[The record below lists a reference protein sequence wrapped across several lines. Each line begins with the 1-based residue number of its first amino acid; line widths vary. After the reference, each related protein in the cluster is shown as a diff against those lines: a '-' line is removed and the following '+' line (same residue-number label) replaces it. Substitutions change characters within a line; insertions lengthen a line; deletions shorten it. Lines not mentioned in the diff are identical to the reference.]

1 MLDSG
6 SCDHLAW
13 LCFVVPNCNYINPPL
28 GSKISNQFSSL
39 HCLPLSVWRAR
50 KKNDGKQGLLLGC
63 LLVVHFLKLSGR
75 EPWKTMKQ
83 IEALDIL
90 QKAKLHGNSG
100 IDTNLFE
107 VNEVENGAETESHK
121 IHPQEGLKEKDRIDM
136 LPGQPHVGFSQYGGY
151 VTIDES
157 KGKALYY
164 YFAEAPL
171 SKKSLPLLLW
181 LNGGPGCS
189 SLAYGAMQELG
200 PFRVHSEGKT
210 LYRNQYAW
218 NKVAN
223 VLFLESPAGVGF
235 SYSNTTSDYRNGGDR
250 KTAKD
255 NYAFLVNWLERF
267 PEYKKR
273 DFYIS
278 GESYAGHYVP
288 QLAHTI
294 LHHNKK
300 ADGPIINLK
309 GIIIGNAVINDETD
323 ELGMYQYFGSHALV
337 SEKTIRQ
344 MEKHC
349 NFSPEPPARARN
361 VQKLLMKLMITLTL
375 SISTT
380 FTPIMFQHQSHS
392 QAQEVTPEFDPCS
405 DYYVYAYLNR
415 ADVQKALHA
424 NVTKLKYDWE
434 LAVTLSKIGQIALHH
449 HSPSARVHGKCG
461 DTDGRVPVTS
471 TMASIDTMKL
481 SVKTPWH
488 PWFVAG
494 EVGGYTEVYKGDLT
508 FATVRGAGHQV
519 PSFRPRE
526 LFHSFLTSFLALLF
540 PGVHQNTDGLLQYF
554 STKPRLGMKFPI
566 QLEPAQGLPGS
577 GKGGPSPGSS
587 CPSSV
592 A

>member
-1 MLDSG
+1 
-6 SCDHLAW
+6 
-13 LCFVVPNCNYINPPL
+13 
-28 GSKISNQFSSL
+28 
-39 HCLPLSVWRAR
+39 
-50 KKNDGKQGLLLGC
+50 
-63 LLVVHFLKLSGR
+63 
-75 EPWKTMKQ
+75 
-83 IEALDIL
+83 
-90 QKAKLHGNSG
+90 
-100 IDTNLFE
+100 
-107 VNEVENGAETESHK
+107 
-121 IHPQEGLKEKDRIDM
+121 
-136 LPGQPHVGFSQYGGY
+136 
-151 VTIDES
+151 
-157 KGKALYY
+157 
-164 YFAEAPL
+164 
-171 SKKSLPLLLW
+171 
-181 LNGGPGCS
+181 
-189 SLAYGAMQELG
+189 MQELG
-200 PFRVHSEGKT
+200 PFRVHSDGKT
-210 LYRNQYAW
+210 LYRNRYAW

-267 PEYKKR
+267 PEYKNR

-300 ADGPIINLK
+300 ANGPIINLK

-349 NFSPEPPARARN
+349 NFSPGATSQSKECRKASEEALSNIDGIDIYNIYAPLCFNTNLTVRPKKVTVSHTHLQMFKIDEKQWN
-361 VQKLLMKLMITLTL
+361 YSIELGLILLVKSYVL
-375 SISTT
+375 
-380 FTPIMFQHQSHS
+380 Q
-392 QAQEVTPEFDPCS
+392 PEFDPCS
-405 DYYVYAYLNR
+405 DYYVYAYLNK

-434 LAVTLSKIGQIALHH
+434 PCSDVIQNWTD
-449 HSPSARVHGKCG
+449 SASTIIPLLREFMENGLRVWVFSG

-488 PWFVAG
+488 PWFVAK

-519 PSFRPRE
+519 PSFRPKRA
-526 LFHSFLTSFLALLF
+526 LSLIAHFLSGTPL
-540 PGVHQNTDGLLQYF
+540 
-554 STKPRLGMKFPI
+554 PRR
-566 QLEPAQGLPGS
+566 
-577 GKGGPSPGSS
+577 SS
-587 CPSSV
+587 KH
-592 A
+592 